1 MIIYREIACVF
12 CITGYKLHNQIVN
25 QTVLSAILTGKIYIK
40 MTDTTEIS
48 KMDSLS
54 DSYYALLFK
63 NAYLE
68 KKGAEFESWFAEL
81 AGHAFGSDFE
91 EVSAHG
97 NQGDRKCDGRLVK
110 SGTIFQCY
118 APKTFDSRKTISKI
132 NADFAGAK
140 KNWTTFM
147 KVWIFVNNNQ
157 GGTPVT
163 IIAHIDKLRAENPT
177 INIKIWSKPQLY
189 KLFMMMNND
198 EKRLMFGDVP
208 NQTTVQ
214 NFTLAHLASVID
226 GLQKSEPDP
235 RDPLP
240 PPPSARKLEKNAL
253 SKDSARLL
261 SLGRRKVK
269 LVENFFTKAGSAEH
283 GEQIAQSFRNRYDEL
298 KAFEIELDADTIFTH
313 LHKHVG
319 VYAEPAK
326 KVAAMAILAYFFD
339 SCDIFEDPT
348 EEDTVI

>member
-1 MIIYREIACVF
+1 
-12 CITGYKLHNQIVN
+12 
-25 QTVLSAILTGKIYIK
+25 
-40 MTDTTEIS
+40 MTDTTES
-48 KMDSLS
+48 LNQDSLS
-54 DSYYALLFK
+54 VPYYGLLFK

-81 AGHAFGSDFE
+81 SGYAFGSDFE

-97 NQGDRKCDGRLVK
+97 NQGDWKCDGRLVK

-118 APKTFDSRKTISKI
+118 APKTFDSLKTISKI

-157 GGTPVT
+157 GGVPVT
-163 IIAHIDKLRAENPT
+163 IIDHLDKLRDDNPD

-208 NQTTVQ
+208 NQKTVQ
-214 NFTLAHLASVID
+214 NLTIEHLASVID
-226 GLQKSEPDP
+226 GLQKREPDAS
-235 RDPLP
+235 DPLP
-240 PPPSARKLEKNAL
+240 PPPSARKLEKSAL

-261 SLGRRKVK
+261 SLGRTKVR
-269 LVENFFTKAGSAEH
+269 LVETLLRKTGTAEH
-283 GEQIAQSFRNRYDEL
+283 GEQIAQSFRNRFDEL

-319 VYAEPAK
+319 VYAEPSK
-326 KVAAMAILAYFFD
+326 QVAAMAILAYFFD
-339 SCDIFEDPT
+339 NCDIFDDHA
-348 EEDTVI
+348 EEDTMI